1 MSTNALILS
10 GGGARASYQVGV
22 LRALSDILPHL
33 HNPFPIIC
41 GTSAGAI
48 NAAAMAAHPGEFRH
62 AVRDLCR
69 TWRSLEMENVFKVG
83 WRAQIGGALKVVA
96 SLLNDGVGRDKP
108 VALFDNSPLRELLQ
122 EVIPFDNIQNRVD
135 SGDLKA
141 LSITAL
147 GYSSGE
153 SVSFFQG
160 SPELRGWRRYRR
172 VGTPSQINVDHLLA
186 SSAIPA
192 IFPTVKLDREY
203 FGDGAMRQM
212 APISSALHLGA
223 DRVFIIGVSGNRN
236 AAGNWR
242 YKKMP
247 KPKHSPSI
255 AQIAGQLFNSAF
267 IDSLEGDIEHLERVN
282 DLLDI
287 VDEDRCDNTHHL
299 RPVETLIISPSKP
312 LDKIAGRNIR
322 HMPPSMRY
330 FMRRTGATAKGGGS
344 ATASYLLFS
353 HEYCNELMEL
363 GYQDTMWE
371 REKVESFF
379 SPRNSDNL

>member
-22 LRALSDILPHL
+22 LKALSDILPHL

-41 GTSAGAI
+41 GTSAGAV

-62 AVRDLCR
+62 AVRDLSR
-69 TWRSLEMENVFKVG
+69 TWRTLEIEQVFKVG
-83 WRAQIGGALKVVA
+83 WSCQVGGAFKVLA
-96 SLLNDGVGRDKP
+96 SLFHEGFGKDGP
-108 VALFDNSPLRELLQ
+108 VALLDNAPLRDLLLD
-122 EVIPFDNIQNRVD
+122 VIPFENIQNRVD

-147 GYSSGE
+147 GYNSGE

-160 SPELRGWRRYRR
+160 QPELRGWRRYRR

-192 IFPTVKLDREY
+192 IFPTVKLSREY

-223 DRVFIIGVSGNRN
+223 DRVFIIGVSGNRS
-236 AAGNWR
+236 AAKHWK
-242 YKKMP
+242 YKKLP
-247 KPKHSPSI
+247 EPKHSPSI
-255 AQIAGQLFNSAF
+255 AQIVGQLFNSAF

-282 DLLDI
+282 DLLKI
-287 VDEDRCDNTHHL
+287 VDEERCKNTHHL

-312 LDKIAGRNIR
+312 LDKIAGRKIR

-344 ATASYLLFS
+344 AAASYLLFS

-371 REKVESFF
+371 REAVEDFF
-379 SPRNSDNL
+379 SPQHSDDQ